1 MTTDM
6 TTSYTGGSDM
16 SVKIWSVEDGSC
28 PVTLAG
34 HKRGITALGMI
45 ERGMEVVSSSLGEI
59 KS

>member
-1 MTTDM
+1 M